1 MFQRVKHGI
10 LLTVFMG
17 LVAGCTTM
25 GSGSAT
31 TRGFMFG
38 KQDGSSQAR
47 DLIPGD
53 GVEVSVEVDGRMEV
67 SLHRAELNHQGMV
80 TLPLVGDVKIGGMK
94 LAAARDIIAKTYGAY
109 YVNPPVVMLALMDGD
124 IVGEWGFVTVLG
136 RVNKPGRVP
145 LQSQDGINLSAA
157 VQLAD
162 GFSTSAKTS
171 DIRISRT
178 DEMGMKTRVSVDFK
192 QIGQAGNAD
201 ADIMLIDGDIIYV
214 PERIF

>member
-10 LLTVFMG
+10 FLTVFMG

-25 GSGSAT
+25 GSGSAA

-47 DLIPGD
+47 DLVPGD

-67 SLHRAELNHQGMV
+67 SLHRAELNHQGIV

-94 LAAARDIIAKTYGAY
+94 LAAARDVIAKTYGAY

-124 IVGEWGFVTVLG
+124 VVGEWGFVTVLG

-145 LQSQDGINLSAA
+145 LQ
-157 VQLAD
+157 
-162 GFSTSAKTS
+162 KTS